1 MKLGPESKP
10 SSSESRDLKKSNA
23 SRLAFASKHW
33 GVCGFRA
40 ARRDHQEKARRQE
53 MVWLTAKDH
62 QERTAE
68 TNSSEVKVKHK
79 HFKKEHQ
86 KGRFTQWTGS
96 GSPDV
101 IYLPHILCYEKP
113 LSLVA
118 LGSSL
123 RGDRASVLKMGLR
136 P

>member
-1 MKLGPESKP
+1 
-10 SSSESRDLKKSNA
+10 
-23 SRLAFASKHW
+23 
-33 GVCGFRA
+33 
-40 ARRDHQEKARRQE
+40 